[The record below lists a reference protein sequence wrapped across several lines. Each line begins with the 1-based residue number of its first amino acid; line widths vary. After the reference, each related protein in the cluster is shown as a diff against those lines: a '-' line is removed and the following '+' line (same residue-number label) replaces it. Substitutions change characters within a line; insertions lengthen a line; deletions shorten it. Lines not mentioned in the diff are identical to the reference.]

1 MQGKNKRGNKRSQ
14 GLGDTIAKITEAT
27 GIAKVVEWVAGEDCG
42 CDERRIKLNALFPYR
57 KPECLTEDEAEA
69 LTEFYAGYKSTV
81 THEQQIK
88 LLAIFNRVFHTKKK
102 TSTCA
107 PCVRQIVQDLEVVYK
122 EYKSE

>member
-1 MQGKNKRGNKRSQ
+1 MQTKNKRGGRRSK

-42 CDERRIKLNALFPYR
+42 CDERRKKLNELFPYR
-57 KPECLTEDEAEA
+57 KPECLTETEAEY
-69 LTEFYAGYKSTV
+69 LNEFYSKADAV
-81 THEQQIK
+81 IPHETQVK
-88 LLAIFNRVFHTKKK
+88 LVAIFNRVFHAKKK

-107 PCVRQIVQDLEVVYK
+107 PCVRQVVHDLKQVHA